1 MVLLSFGCGID
12 GDDLREGE
20 EAEDMSCSIEF
31 IDVEVPGVVVVVV
44 VVVAFI
50 ELPSL
55 ESGDVE
61 GDGDVEDSSVKSP

>member
-12 GDDLREGE
+12 GDDVREGE

-31 IDVEVPGVVVVVV
+31 IDVEVPGVVV